1 MLVRIGT
8 SLILMCSLFVPFTHA
23 GIFDRQPK
31 WPEIPLPE
39 KSELTVVMENAK
51 VNGIPTQSFIM
62 TSWQP
67 LAKSIEFYRK
77 SWATTESKLLKSGAV
92 GYKENR
98 LDNVHILSRIEGN
111 FLITFQFDTN
121 IEKTTKAIL
130 GISVL
135 PGKRHR
141 PARLGHGVL
150 LDPQAEI
157 MTDIEAIDDGKHSR
171 TILASRKGNVSQCT
185 RTYHSLYTGRG
196 WTRLE
201 GDSSGADNVLFL
213 NKGRGEVNIVCTK
226 SPEGTMVTLVKVNH

>member
-1 MLVRIGT
+1 MLVKVRT
-8 SLILMCSLFVPFTHA
+8 ALILFGSLFVSSVHA

-31 WPEIPLPE
+31 WPQIPLPE
-39 KSELTVVMENAK
+39 KSQLTVVMENAK
-51 VNGIPTQSFIM
+51 VNGIPTQSYIM

-67 LAKSIEFYRK
+67 LAESIEFYRK

-98 LDNVHILSRIEGN
+98 LENVHILSRIEGN

-130 GISVL
+130 GISLL

-141 PARLGHGVL
+141 PARLGRGVL

-157 MTDIEAIDDGKHSR
+157 MTDIEAIDDGKQSR
-171 TILASRKGNVSQCT
+171 TIVASRKGNVSQCT

-196 WTRLE
+196 WTRLGGE
-201 GDSSGADNVLFL
+201 SAGTDNVLFL
-213 NKGRGEVNIVCTK
+213 NKGRGEVNIVCAQ
-226 SPEGTMVTLVKVNH
+226 SAQGTMLTLVQVDH